1 MKRRRIHF
9 HDDPT
14 VALFVVLF
22 GFTML
27 AVWAIVRLL
36 QGGTFR

>member
-14 VALFVVLF
+14 VALFVVMF
-22 GFTML
+22 VFTML
-27 AVWAIVRLL
+27 AVWAIVQLL
-36 QGGTFR
+36 QRWAFH